1 MGKCERFTIC
11 ISVGVHHQ
19 SPKKMMWSFQVMGA
33 GSLKGENFEGWVC
46 LKKWTRWVCGQGRQ
60 DGAVV
65 LPSPPPYSPSFG
77 RRAGEAR
84 DQRRMCLPPPDLEVI
99 G

>member
-1 MGKCERFTIC
+1 
-11 ISVGVHHQ
+11 
-19 SPKKMMWSFQVMGA
+19 MWSFQVMGA

-65 LPSPPPYSPSFG
+65 LPSPPPTAPLLAEEQG
-77 RRAGEAR
+77 RQGTKEGCV
-84 DQRRMCLPPPDLEVI
+84 CLLLTWR
-99 G
+99 